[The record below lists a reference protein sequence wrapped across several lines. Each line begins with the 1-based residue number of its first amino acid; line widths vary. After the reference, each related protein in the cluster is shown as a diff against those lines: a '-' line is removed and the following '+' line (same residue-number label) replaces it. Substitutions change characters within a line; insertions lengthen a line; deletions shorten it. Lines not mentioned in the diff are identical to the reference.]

1 MRLSTFIL
9 TNMEAILQEWEDFAK
24 TIHAGIH
31 LMTAKELRDHAQAM
45 LKVVAADLE
54 TYQARQEGIDKSQ
67 GLAPLVPD
75 DTAAEFHA
83 VDRLASGFTIEEL
96 TSEYRALRAS
106 VLRLWQDDIKN
117 ITAGEF
123 KDMVRF
129 NEAIDQSL
137 AESIARYSEMHRDSQ
152 NLFLA
157 ILGHDVRS
165 PLGTISMG
173 AQMLASNATL
183 PPNAVKTAALIVGS
197 SNRVAEIVS
206 DLLDFSTSHLGD
218 GIPVATSPMD
228 FSPVCTAIVEEM
240 GLFHPERSI
249 QLDIAGDMEVVW
261 DRVRISQAF
270 GNLIANAIDHG
281 AAQAPIAVTVRAHN
295 DDEIIWTVQN
305 AGEVIS
311 TAQLRTIF
319 DPAKR
324 FALRPASERKLS
336 DKINLGLGLYITRE
350 IIVAHGGRIGIT
362 STTEDGTIF
371 TIRLP
376 RKGLSKNASTR

>member
-240 GLFHPERSI
+240 GLFHRERSI

>member
-1 MRLSTFIL
+1 MRLPKFIL

-24 TIHAGIH
+24 TIHATTH
-31 LMTAKELRDHAQAM
+31 RMTARELRDHAEAM
-45 LKVVAADLE
+45 LKAVAADLD
-54 TYQARQEGIDKSQ
+54 TDQARQEGIDKSQ
-67 GLAPLVPD
+67 GLAPQVPE
-75 DTAAEFHA
+75 DTAAEIHA
-83 VDRLASGFTIEEL
+83 VDRLSSGFTIEQL
-96 TSEYRALRAS
+96 TAEYRALRAS

-117 ITAGEF
+117 ITAGEI

-137 AESIARYSEMHRDSQ
+137 AESVARYSAMHRDSQ

-165 PLGTISMG
+165 PLGAISMG
-173 AQMLASNATL
+173 AQILMSNANLT
-183 PPNAVKTAALIVGS
+183 PNAVKTASLLVDS

-218 GIPVATSPMD
+218 GIPVTTSSMD
-228 FSPVCTAIVEEM
+228 FSPVCTTLVEEM
-240 GLFHPERSI
+240 RLFHPDRSI
-249 QLDIAGDMEVVW
+249 KLEIAGDMEVIW
-261 DRVRISQAF
+261 DRSRISQAF
-270 GNLIANAIDHG
+270 GNLITNAIDHG
-281 AAQAPIAVTVRAHN
+281 SAADPIVVTVREHS
-295 DDEIIWTVQN
+295 DDEIIWTIQN

-311 TAQLRTIF
+311 SAQLRTIF

-336 DKINLGLGLYITRE
+336 DKVNLGLGLYITRE
-350 IIVAHGGRIGIT
+350 IIVAHGGRIEIT
-362 STTEDGTIF
+362 STKEGGTTF

-376 RKGLSKNASTR
+376 RKGNSKNASTR